1 MTQPELTPGGLGLA
15 ALLIL
20 FNAAISI
27 RLRLGLEKMLFLSA
41 LRCVL
46 QLLLL
51 GIVLRWVFEAE
62 SPWIICGIMLGMA
75 CLAGYEAARRTGY
88 RLKRM
93 LPMTLVVML
102 VASLSIT
109 LFATQG
115 VLGVS
120 PWYEARYLIPILG
133 MILGNALNGI
143 SLGLTTVLRGF
154 RERRAEVELHLAH
167 GATPREASRDVMRDA
182 IRTGMIPILNSMVA
196 AGVISIPG
204 MMTGQILGGE
214 EPKTAAYYQI
224 FILFCIAGS
233 VALGTTGVVYASL
246 RLVFDDRWRLR
257 IERIV
262 KLEER

>member
-1 MTQPELTPGGLGLA
+1 MIQPELTPTGLGLA

-20 FNAAISI
+20 LNAAISI
-27 RLRLGLEKMLFLSA
+27 WLRLRLERLLFLAA
-41 LRCVL
+41 LRSVV

-51 GIVLRWVFEAE
+51 GLVLRWVFEARD
-62 SPWIICGIMLGMA
+62 PWIIGGIMLGMA
-75 CLAGYEAARRTGY
+75 SLAGFEAARRSGFKL
-88 RLKRM
+88 RRM
-93 LPMTLVVML
+93 LPMTLLVML
-102 VASLSIT
+102 FASLSIT

-115 VLGVS
+115 ILQVT

-143 SLGLTTVLRGF
+143 SLGLATVLRGF
-154 RERRAEVELHLAH
+154 RERRTEVELRLAH
-167 GATPREASRDVMRDA
+167 GATPREASRDVLRDA

-214 EPKTAAYYQI
+214 EPQTAAFYQI

-246 RLVFDDRWRLR
+246 GLVFDDRWRLR
-257 IERIV
+257 VERIR
-262 KLEER
+262 ERDE